1 MSVPALVFWVVI
13 FFMYDR
19 FAAYEEDSIIDVIG
33 DECRDY
39 QKRVRRWGLF

>member
-1 MSVPALVFWVVI
+1 
-13 FFMYDR
+13 MYDR

-33 DECRDY
+33 DEYRDY